1 MYKQKYRPIL
11 LNKMLQFPSNK
22 ATPLKDALLET
33 FAMTE
38 VSELIPKIIKKAQ
51 GMLRRDA
58 NAIRNENEIK
68 ELDDDK

>member
-1 MYKQKYRPIL
+1 
-11 LNKMLQFPSNK
+11 
-22 ATPLKDALLET
+22 
-33 FAMTE
+33 MTE